1 MALNP
6 YFRFQGTEQNVVED
20 NIIEIIRM
28 MGKNL
33 WYIPRENVNL
43 DRLFGEDQLNKF
55 TKAYQIEMYIA
66 SASGFEGTDV
76 ITKFGL
82 EVKDRINLVVSKK
95 RFTNEITT
103 KNSIIIRPREGDLI
117 FFPLSKTLFEINF
130 VEHELPFYQ
139 LDKNYVFTLNCET
152 FVYSAEQFETGNT
165 DMDSLADTKQEIYN
179 FIIGSTFS
187 GFTAAYNKAVRGEQ
201 YYVSGSVAGTTS
213 YFRMLDYGISG
224 SVVAAKLG
232 SIDGVTFSGPTVL
245 TSSVSGSTFRILS
258 ISSTNDI
265 VTINPVLDDLA
276 GEIQPL
282 DYQRGFTGSGSRI
295 DTPIINFSET
305 DPFSEGNY

>member
-103 KNSIIIRPREGDLI
+103 KNSTIIRPREGDLI

-187 GFTAAYNKAVRGEQ
+187 GFTAAYNQAVRGEQ
-201 YYVSGSVAGTTS
+201 YYVPGSVAGTTS

-224 SVVAAKLG
+224 SVMAAKLG

>member
-33 WYIPRENVNL
+33 WYIPRENVNI

-66 SASGFEGTDV
+66 SVSGFDGADV

-82 EVKDRINLVVSKK
+82 EVKDKINLVVSKK

-103 KNSIIIRPREGDLI
+103 KNSVIIRPREGDLI

-139 LDKNYVFTLNCET
+139 LDKNYVYTLSCET

-165 DMDSLADTKQEIYN
+165 EMDSLSETKQEIYN
-179 FIIGSTFS
+179 FLIGATFP

-201 YYVSGSVAGTTS
+201 YYVQGSISGTTS
-213 YFRMLDYGISG
+213 YFRMLDFDLVGSG
-224 SVVAAKLG
+224 MTARLA
-232 SIDGVTFSGPTVL
+232 SIDGITFSNPTIL
-245 TSSVSGSTFRILS
+245 TSNISGSTFRILS
-258 ISSTNDI
+258 VSTTNDK
-265 VTINPVLDDLA
+265 VTINPILEDLN
-276 GEIQPL
+276 GEIEPL
-282 DYQRGFTGSGSRI
+282 DYQRGFTGTGSKI
-295 DTPIINFSET
+295 DISIVNFSEI

>member
-1 MALNP
+1 
-6 YFRFQGTEQNVVED
+6 
-20 NIIEIIRM
+20 
-28 MGKNL
+28 
-33 WYIPRENVNL
+33 
-43 DRLFGEDQLNKF
+43 
-55 TKAYQIEMYIA
+55 
-66 SASGFEGTDV
+66 
-76 ITKFGL
+76 
-82 EVKDRINLVVSKK
+82 
-95 RFTNEITT
+95 
-103 KNSIIIRPREGDLI
+103 
-117 FFPLSKTLFEINF
+117 
-130 VEHELPFYQ
+130 
-139 LDKNYVFTLNCET
+139 
-152 FVYSAEQFETGNT
+152 
-165 DMDSLADTKQEIYN
+165 MDSLADTKQEIYN

-187 GFTAAYNKAVRGEQ
+187 GFTAAYNQAVRGEQ

-224 SVVAAKLG
+224 SVMTAKLG
-232 SIDGVTFSGPTVL
+232 SIDGITFSGPTVL